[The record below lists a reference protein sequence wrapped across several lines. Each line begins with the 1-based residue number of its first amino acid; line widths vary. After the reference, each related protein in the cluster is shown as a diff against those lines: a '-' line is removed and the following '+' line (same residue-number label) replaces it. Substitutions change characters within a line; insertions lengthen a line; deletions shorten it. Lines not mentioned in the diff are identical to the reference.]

1 MKKVFIKISALSIA
15 LVVATSCTKTGP
27 AGPSGGT
34 GPAGPSLTGNMQ
46 GTVFLYDASGAK
58 QLPTGAVS
66 LQGAAVVITNNS
78 TGATTTEATTGAG
91 SYSFG
96 NLTTGTYS
104 ITVSLTGYGSVIAQ
118 GVQFVGGGTANRN
131 FSLSVVPTTTVSS
144 AAAVDTSFASV
155 GGPTAPVENY
165 VKVRGYVPVSS
176 AGSTVIVYVSIP
188 GMTSTSS
195 TPGNFASYYTTTI
208 APGATSFKINI
219 PTASLYDLGFVTGN
233 TVYFAA
239 YVVGGNTSASSYV
252 DWTTGQTVFTA
263 LSSTAVNTSAAV
275 Q

>member
-15 LVVATSCTKTGP
+15 LAVATSCTKTGP

-34 GPAGPSLTGNMQ
+34 GPAGPSLTGSMQ

-66 LQGAAVVITNNS
+66 LQGAAVTITNNS
-78 TGATTTEATTGAG
+78 TGVTTTEATTGAG

-118 GVQFVGGGTANRN
+118 GVQFAGGGTANRN
-131 FSLSVVPTTTVSS
+131 FALSVVPTTTVTS
-144 AAAVDTSFASV
+144 AVAVDTSYAV
-155 GGPTAPVENY
+155 GAGNVAENY
-165 VKVRGYVPVSS
+165 VKVRGYVPVSTS
-176 AGSTVIVYVSIP
+176 GSTVIVYVSIP
-188 GMTSTSS
+188 GITSTSGMA
-195 TPGNFASYYTTTI
+195 GNFSSYYTATI
-208 APGATSFKINI
+208 APGATSFRINI

-233 TVYFAA
+233 TVYLAA
-239 YVVGGNTSASSYV
+239 YIIGGNTSASSYT

-263 LSSTAVNTSAAV
+263 LSSTAVNTSAGV